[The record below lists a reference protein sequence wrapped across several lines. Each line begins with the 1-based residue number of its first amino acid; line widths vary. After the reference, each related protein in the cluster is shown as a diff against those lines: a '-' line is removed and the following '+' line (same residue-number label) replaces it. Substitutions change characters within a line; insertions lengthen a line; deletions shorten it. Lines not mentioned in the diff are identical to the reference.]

1 MHAIA
6 SDPPTT
12 PTILLKQA
20 VRLKSR
26 RKHSASELPLVTQS
40 FRSASPLLLGLSIAT
55 LAGCSGGTAATGVT
69 PALAVTN
76 GVVSPASSPSAAA
89 PVVSG
94 DPTMPPVV
102 ALAAAR
108 ALPTSGGV
116 SLYADDYTADGV
128 GGAAANWTPFYGRWS
143 VCAPAGEARSYCSN
157 WNDGVS
163 VTGSSTWSDY
173 TLQATAAS
181 SNIRNGGVALLA
193 RIQDSSHFYQLELRP
208 DFRTGAPSWWIW
220 KYSGG
225 SWSYVAGG
233 LLGTNATSV
242 YSLRF
247 DVSGSQLSAYVQY
260 AGSSA
265 WTPLGSGKDTSFTTG
280 KIGLRNWGAP
290 GRFSGVSVTGTAS
303 ASGTVLHPTPQPI
316 VAATAS
322 PAPTPT
328 PNASLPK
335 VQALSAGSFV
345 ANEGVNVH
353 TGYYGTAYTNSAATY
368 ESLAA
373 GLGVGVLRDGGW
385 PGDSFVCG
393 VHQALASA
401 GLKFAFGSEISPKA
415 SDMASVISCVGRGAI
430 KSYEGANEYDISHP
444 SSDTNWPA
452 TLRASQQTL
461 FAQVQQ
467 QLPGVDVIAP
477 SLTSV
482 EAARAV
488 GDLSA
493 YSTKGNDHVYVGGNR
508 NPGTAPYGG
517 NGYGSL
523 AYDLAVGA
531 PVSGSQSVVATEVGF
546 SGVGGGGSGRLSLAT
561 QAKYVGRNM
570 LIMARNGVPAYY
582 YELLDDGIDGFSADA
597 LVDSSYNP
605 KPAYFAMK
613 SILGLLTDG
622 GNASATGSL
631 GYSLSGATPNV
642 QTLLFQKANGT
653 YYLAFWIEAQS
664 AATDSGTDLN
674 VPAQQVTLALATAM
688 TASLY
693 SYNSSWGY
701 ASTSLGTSSSMPLTA
716 TDAVQFVALH

>member
-1 MHAIA
+1 MVGRR
-6 SDPPTT
+6 
-12 PTILLKQA
+12 Q
-20 VRLKSR
+20 RYSR
-26 RKHSASELPLVTQS
+26 SKPFALVATDAFRFGVVLVTQS

-55 LAGCSGGTAATGVT
+55 LAGCSGSGAATGVT

-76 GVVSPASSPSAAA
+76 GVASSASAPSAAA

-102 ALAAAR
+102 TLAAAR
-108 ALPTSGGV
+108 PLSTSGGS
-116 SLYADDYTADGV
+116 SLFADNFSADPV
-128 GGAAANWTPFYGRWS
+128 GGAVANWTSFFGRWS
-143 VCAPAGEARSYCSN
+143 VCTPAGEARSYCSN
-157 WNDGVS
+157 ANDGGAFA
-163 VTGSSTWSDY
+163 GSSTWTDY
-173 TLQATAAS
+173 TLQATLAS
-181 SNIRNGGVALLA
+181 SNLRNAGVALLA
-193 RIQDSSHFYQLELRP
+193 RMQDSSHFYQLELRP

-220 KYSGG
+220 KYSAG
-225 SWSYVAGG
+225 SWTYVAGG
-233 LLGTNATSV
+233 LLGSNSTAV
-242 YSLRF
+242 YAMRF
-247 DVSGSQLSAYVQY
+247 DLTGSQLSAYVQY
-260 AGSSA
+260 AGTA
-265 WTPLGSGKDTSFTTG
+265 TWTSLGSGKDGSYTSG

-290 GRFSGVSVTGTAS
+290 GRFSAVSVISSGTAT
-303 ASGTVLHPTPQPI
+303 AT
-316 VAATAS
+316 VAASPS

-368 ESLAA
+368 ESLAT

-385 PGDSFVCG
+385 AGDPYVCG
-393 VHQALASA
+393 VHQTLAAA
-401 GLKFAFGSEISPKA
+401 GLKFAFGSEISPSA
-415 SDMASVISCVGRGAI
+415 SSLATTIACVGRNAI
-430 KSYEGANEYDISHP
+430 KSIEGANEYDISHP

-452 TLRASQQTL
+452 TLRASQQAL

-477 SLTSV
+477 SVTSV
-482 EAARAV
+482 GAAQAV

-523 AYDLAVGA
+523 AYDLSVGA
-531 PVSGSQSVVATEVGF
+531 SVSGSQPVVATEVGF
-546 SGVGGGGSGRLSLAT
+546 NGVGSGGSGNLSLAT
-561 QAKYVGRNM
+561 QAKYVGRSM
-570 LIMARNGVPAYY
+570 LLMAHSGVPTYY
-582 YELLDDGIDGFSADA
+582 YELLDDRIDGFSADA
-597 LVDSSYNP
+597 LVDSSYTP
-605 KPAYFAMK
+605 KPAYYAMK

-631 GYSLSGATPNV
+631 GYAFSGSTSNV
-642 QTLLFQKANGT
+642 QSVLLQKANGT

-664 AATDSGTDLN
+664 AATDSGTEVV
-674 VPAQQVTLALATAM
+674 VPSQQVTLALATAM
-688 TASLY
+688 TGSLY
-693 SYNSSWGY
+693 THNSSWGF
-701 ASTSLGTSSSMPLTA
+701 ASTSLGTASSMLLTA